1 MEKRDLLTGQVRFH
15 DTDFGGLSLWQT
27 GVARQKHDKAQGNR
41 RSSTTVDDILV
52 VVVCPS

>member
-41 RSSTTVDDILV
+41 RSSTTVDILV